1 MYFIKD
7 NKLKF
12 TYCNSLWYFVNII
25 YKRPLKMYFLP
36 GAETETESIWWS
48 LLSANSSDVCSA
60 QQFGTFC
67 WTQEEQTESSQRK
80 NEVKKALDVALW
92 STKVNCEGH
101 ETRADTP
108 PPPFAPIGLDNRKL
122 DGTRVL
128 AAFVC
133 SARFQTTHPR
143 PRRWRRRWRW
153 RLGRPQEAGTHSLHP
168 VSAVSAL
175 SPGTSPWDIVTGR
188 QRLHPHRS

>member
-80 NEVKKALDVALW
+80 NEVKKSVGRRLVVNESELW
-92 STKVNCEGH
+92 RTWNTGWY
-101 ETRADTP
+101 
-108 PPPFAPIGLDNRKL
+108 
-122 DGTRVL
+122 
-128 AAFVC
+128 
-133 SARFQTTHPR
+133 SARPSGCCACCSFCCPASRRLMSYILPAGRRSRSLVPCGSPDLRLKVQAAHGG
-143 PRRWRRRWRW
+143 RRWKRKGWW
-153 RLGRPQEAGTHSLHP
+153 CWI
-168 VSAVSAL
+168 AVLLWCLTKS
-175 SPGTSPWDIVTGR
+175 WN
-188 QRLHPHRS
+188 